1 MLDAIMKQWSKPLPK
16 NDIID
21 FILNLEE
28 HAWIK
33 SNKYMFM
40 NMQDFLE
47 RLPTQALHNVFIE
60 KSTVFRLSDLQDDPG
75 SGPHSNMFSIH
86 ITKDIYDQIGKINDG
101 WAKAALA
108 HEVGLI
114 LQDAHLS
121 DDEME
126 TKVDADEFACSV
138 GYLDELE
145 ESLHAQP
152 ASVEQMVR
160 LSFITSYYFSKVE
173 NQEF

>member
-1 MLDAIMKQWSKPLPK
+1 MLDNFLKQWSKPLPK

-28 HAWIK
+28 HSWMK
-33 SNKYMFM
+33 SNKYIFM
-40 NMQDFLE
+40 NIHDFLE
-47 RLPTQALHNVFIE
+47 RIPTQALHKVFIE
-60 KSTVFRLSDLQDDPG
+60 KSTIFRLSELEEDGRLDKA
-75 SGPHSNMFSIH
+75 SSYFSI
-86 ITKDIYDQIGKINDG
+86 IIKQDIYEQLTKINDG
-101 WAKAALA
+101 WAKGALA

-126 TKVDADEFACSV
+126 TKVDADEFACKI

-145 ESLHAQP
+145 ESLHAQIE
-152 ASVEQMVR
+152 SVEKMVR
-160 LSFITSYYFSKVE
+160 LSFITSFYFSQEE
-173 NQEF
+173 NQKL

>member
-1 MLDAIMKQWSKPLPK
+1 MLENFLKQWSKPLPK

-21 FILNLEE
+21 FVLNLDE
-28 HAWIK
+28 HKWIK
-33 SNKYMFM
+33 SSRYMFM
-40 NMQDFLE
+40 HMQDFLE
-47 RLPTQALHNVFIE
+47 RVPRDVLHKVFIE
-60 KSTVFRLSDLQDDPG
+60 KSTVFRLSSIED
-75 SGPHSNMFSIH
+75 SSFNRTSINSFSIH
-86 ITKDIYDQIGKINDG
+86 VKQEVHNQLSKINDG

-126 TKVDADEFACSV
+126 TKVDADEFVCKI

-145 ESLHAQP
+145 ESLHEQED
-152 ASVEQMVR
+152 SVEKMVR
-160 LSFITSYYFSKVE
+160 LSFITSFYFSQEE
-173 NQEF
+173 NQPL